1 MKKKTENGTQ
11 YLVIYD
17 DSESIIIWVDRINI
31 DDLVS
36 PELIC
41 KQKSLD
47 LSNDDNRM
55 VSIAFTDNLNYELY
69 TEFMNRYSSANRDNN
84 ALQWDGRDFY
94 KGHCMRIVQKIIC

>member
-1 MKKKTENGTQ
+1 M
-11 YLVIYD
+11 VIYN
-17 DSESIIIWVDRINI
+17 DSESIMIWVDRIHINN
-31 DDLVS
+31 LVT

-47 LSNDDNRM
+47 LSNDDKGI

-69 TEFMNRYSSANRDNN
+69 TEFMNRYTSTRDIN

-94 KGHCMRIVQKIIC
+94 KGHCMRIV